1 MTRTKLLSILQEE
14 TDGFNEQSRLRDD
27 VLDAMEEA
35 YLKGKRE
42 QLDTT
47 VVSKRFI
54 MKHLIEELKK
64 AKHESKVGG
73 IYHSIE
79 FYKVES
85 KAKDIIK
92 NLQIK
97 IEKPEYVHYNSIIDW
112 YHKNQTYLDSVNV

>member
-47 VVSKRFI
+47 VVSK
-54 MKHLIEELKK
+54 
-64 AKHESKVGG
+64 
-73 IYHSIE
+73 
-79 FYKVES
+79 
-85 KAKDIIK
+85 
-92 NLQIK
+92 
-97 IEKPEYVHYNSIIDW
+97 
-112 YHKNQTYLDSVNV
+112 SVNCDHPRSERSYIGRNMLRCNKCGKEFS